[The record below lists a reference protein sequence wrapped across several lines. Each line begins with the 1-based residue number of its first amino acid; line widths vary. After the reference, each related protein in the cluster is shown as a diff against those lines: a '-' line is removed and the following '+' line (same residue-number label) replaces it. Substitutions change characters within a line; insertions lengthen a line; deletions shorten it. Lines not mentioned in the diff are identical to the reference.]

1 MTTWTIW
8 ANYDPEAKVWYT
20 IEGDLPGLAVD
31 AVTLEELASKAA
43 AMLPDLLDIHGDQI
57 ADKTRLSGPH
67 TIRIIAHH
75 EREFSV
81 AA

>member
-1 MTTWTIW
+1 MAIWTIR
-8 ANYDPEAKVWYT
+8 AEYDTEAKVWYS

-31 AVTLEELASKAA
+31 ADTLEGLAAKAA
-43 AMLPDLLDIHGDQI
+43 AMLPDLLEIHVDQI
-57 ADKTRLSGPH
+57 RDKSRLTAPH
-67 TIRIIAHH
+67 RIRIIAHH